1 MSKKNALQHV
11 FSFEDLYKDEEE
23 ESSDISQDNDKKYEL
38 GKYNKTKRKSSL
50 SSRKGPDYDYKK
62 KLSKSSRIELFI
74 RILLFSLMMLFIP
87 LTFMVSNNFNKIE
100 IYLVFKNIRNLIPK
114 DTFLNLNKNLFFI
127 LKIIQDQD
135 FMLGLSSVFYILIH
149 PYIKS

>member
-1 MSKKNALQHV
+1 M
-11 FSFEDLYKDEEE
+11 
-23 ESSDISQDNDKKYEL
+23 I
-38 GKYNKTKRKSSL
+38 
-50 SSRKGPDYDYKK
+50 
-62 KLSKSSRIELFI
+62 I
-74 RILLFSLMMLFIP
+74 FIP

-100 IYLVFKNIRNLIPK
+100 IYLVFKNIRSLIPK

>member
-23 ESSDISQDNDKKYEL
+23 ESSDISQDNDKKYES
-38 GKYNKTKRKSSL
+38 GSYNKTKRKSSL
-50 SSRKGPDYDYKK
+50 STRKGSDYAYKK
-62 KLSKSSRIELFI
+62 KLSKSSRLELFI
-74 RILLFSLMMLFIP
+74 RILLFSLMIIFIP